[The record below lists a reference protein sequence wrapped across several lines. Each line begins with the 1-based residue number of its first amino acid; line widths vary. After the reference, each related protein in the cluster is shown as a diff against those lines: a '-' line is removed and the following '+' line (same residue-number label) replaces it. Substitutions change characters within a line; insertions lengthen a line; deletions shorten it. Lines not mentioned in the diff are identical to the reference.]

1 MSRQLATPSTPAAS
15 IEAVIPA
22 SESQTTMAGRPSRE
36 LRATLAKVRGRIAP
50 LWPLKSFVAV
60 NPFIGLSDEPFDVA
74 VQTLKRRTGASLLM
88 TRDYYRELH
97 HAGRITAA
105 DLREALESSRAVS
118 GGPATVDELL
128 ARLEEPAPGPTDASF
143 TTVADVLDQADDGA
157 ATRNVIEDISKWCAA
172 YWDDGQS
179 AWQMPW
185 RHLPLYEAWRSAA
198 SIDRTAEV
206 MGLRGFREVVAELP
220 SDPVV
225 AIAFVLDVLEIPD
238 HVVEPYLHRALFT
251 IKGWAAYARYLG
263 WDAELEGE
271 EDDTVTELL
280 AVRLAWEYALFQL
293 NPEAEIRSKWGDA
306 LWQMDSVVRHE
317 PQDPNLVVDAILH
330 RAFEAAYRR
339 ELIAGLQAPALP
351 TIGRRKT
358 LQAAFCIDVRS
369 EVYRR
374 ALESVTTAVGT
385 TGFAG
390 FFGIPIEVVPLG
402 KSEGTAQC
410 PVLLKPKFVV
420 KESIHGADDT
430 EVTEVLG
437 LRLLRRRAAR
447 AWKSFKSSAV
457 SSFVYVETAGLAFA
471 GKLVGDALGLTR
483 PVTEPRTDGFPAEAL
498 PRIAPE
504 IEVGALGPRATGLSA
519 EARVDLAEGMLRA
532 MSMTKGF
539 ARLVMLTGHG
549 STTVNNPH
557 ASSYHCG
564 ACGGNPGHT
573 NARVG
578 AAILNDPD
586 VRAALRERGISIP
599 DDTWF
604 IGALHDTTTDE
615 VTVYDQAGAPESHQ
629 SELEEVRHWLSQASV
644 LARAERSE
652 GLGIQGSDVDA
663 QVIARSRDWSQVRP
677 EWGLARNA
685 AFIAAPRSRTEA
697 LDLGGR
703 VFLHD
708 YDWRQDGQWNVLEL
722 ILTAPVVVASW
733 INLQYFGSA
742 ADPEA
747 FGSGNKV
754 LQNVVGTLGVLEGN
768 GGDLRVGLPRQAVH
782 NGRELVHEPLRLQV
796 VIEAPTDAIDMILD
810 RHDEVRELVDHRW
823 LDLIA
828 LDDQGTA
835 RMRAAGLRD
844 WATIGSPAQA

>member
-1 MSRQLATPSTPAAS
+1 M
-15 IEAVIPA
+15 
-22 SESQTTMAGRPSRE
+22 SRE
-36 LRATLAKVRGRIAP
+36 LATQLTPATSTDARLPASDSQTAITDHSSRELAPLLAKVRSRIAP
-50 LWPLKSFVAV
+50 LWPLRSFVAV
-60 NPFIGLSDEPFDVA
+60 NPFLGFSDEPFEGA
-74 VQTLKRRTGASLLM
+74 VQTLKRRTGANMLM
-88 TRDYYRELH
+88 PRDYYRDLLR
-97 HAGRITAA
+97 AGRISDA
-105 DLREALESSRAVS
+105 DLRESLRASSDLVGAPTS
-118 GGPATVDELL
+118 VDELL
-128 ARLEEPAPGPTDASF
+128 AKLEAPAPARTGASF
-143 TTVADVLDQADDGA
+143 ATVADLLDQGSAGES
-157 ATRNVIEDISKWCAA
+157 TRNVVEDISKWCSA

-179 AWQMPW
+179 VWQMPW
-185 RHLPLYEAWRSAA
+185 RHLRFYEAWRSAA

-206 MGLRGFREVVAELP
+206 MGLRGFRQIIAELP
-220 SDPVV
+220 SDPIET
-225 AIAFVLDVLEIPD
+225 IAFVLDVLEVPD
-238 HVVEPYLHRALFT
+238 DLMEPYLHRALFT
-251 IKGWAAYARYLG
+251 VKGWAAYARYLG
-263 WDAELEGE
+263 WHAELEGE
-271 EDDTVTELL
+271 MDETVTELL
-280 AVRLAWEYALFQL
+280 AVRLAWDYALFQL
-293 NPEAEIRSKWGDA
+293 NADAEFRTRWNDA
-306 LWQMDSVVRHE
+306 LWHMQSVARDE
-317 PQDPNLVVDAILH
+317 PRDPDLVVDSILQ
-330 RAFEAAYRR
+330 RAVEAAYRR
-339 ELIAGLQAPALP
+339 ELLSGLQPPALP
-351 TIGRRKT
+351 RIGKRKT

-374 ALESVTTAVGT
+374 ALESVTPAVGT

-402 KSEGTAQC
+402 QSEGVAQC

-420 KESIHGADDT
+420 KESLAGADDA

-483 PVTEPRTDGFPAEAL
+483 PVTDPNTDGLPLEAL
-498 PRIAPE
+498 PRLAPE
-504 IEVGALGPRATGLSA
+504 LEVGALGPRATGLSA

-532 MSMTKGF
+532 MSMSKGF
-539 ARLVMLTGHG
+539 ARIVMLAGHG

-564 ACGGNPGHT
+564 ACGGHPGHA

-586 VRAALRERGISIP
+586 VRAALRERGITIP
-599 DDTWF
+599 NDTWF

-615 VTVYDQAGAPESHQ
+615 VTVYDGAEVPESHQ
-629 SELEEVRHWLSQASV
+629 TELAKVQKWLSQASA

-652 GLGIQGSDVDA
+652 SLGVQGPDVDA

-685 AFIAAPRSRTEA
+685 AFIAAPRSRTA
-697 LDLGGR
+697 GSSLDGR

-708 YDWRQDGQWNVLEL
+708 YDWRQDDQWKVLEL

-768 GGDLRVGLPRQAVH
+768 GGDLRVGLPSQAVH
-782 NGRELVHEPLRLQV
+782 DGRNIVHEPLRLQV

-810 RHDEVRELVDHRW
+810 RHDKVRELVDNGW
-823 LDLIA
+823 LYLIA

-835 RMRAAGLRD
+835 RMRSTGGTWSSTSALG
-844 WATIGSPAQA
+844 T

>member
-1 MSRQLATPSTPAAS
+1 MSRELATQLTPTTS
-15 IEAVIPA
+15 MEAELPA
-22 SESQTTMAGRPSRE
+22 SASYTTVGGRPSRD
-36 LRATLAKVRGRIAP
+36 LVPVLAKVRSRIAP
-50 LWPLKSFVAV
+50 LWPLQSFVAV
-60 NPFIGLSDEPFDVA
+60 NPFLGLADEPFEIA
-74 VQTLKRRTGASLLM
+74 VQTLKRRTGANMLM
-88 TRDYYRELH
+88 TRDYYRKLH
-97 HAGRITAA
+97 RAGRITEA
-105 DLREALESSRAVS
+105 DLREALQASSEVF
-118 GGPATVDELL
+118 GGLASVDELL
-128 ARLEEPAPGPTDASF
+128 DKLAEPAPKPTGASF
-143 TTVADVLDQADDGA
+143 ATIADLLDQAGTGQ
-157 ATRNVIEDISKWCAA
+157 ATRNVVEDVSKWCAA

-179 AWQMPW
+179 AWRMPW
-185 RHLPLYEAWRSAA
+185 RHLPFYEAWRSAA

-206 MGLRGFREVVAELP
+206 MGFQGFREIVAELP
-220 SDPVV
+220 SDPVET
-225 AIAFVLDVLEIPD
+225 IAFVLDVLEVPD
-238 HVVEPYLHRALFT
+238 DVIEPYLHRALFT
-251 IKGWAAYARYLG
+251 VKGWAAYARYLG
-263 WDAELEGE
+263 WHAELEGE
-271 EDDTVTELL
+271 QDDTVTELL

-293 NPEAEIRSKWGDA
+293 NPDAEFRAQWHDA
-306 LWQMDSVVRHE
+306 LWHMQSVVRDE
-317 PQDPNLVVDAILH
+317 PRDPGSVVDSILH

-339 ELIAGLQAPALP
+339 ELLGGLQPPALP
-351 TIGRRKT
+351 SIGKRKT

-374 ALESVTTAVGT
+374 ALESVTPAVGT

-402 KSEGTAQC
+402 QSGGVAQC
-410 PVLLKPKFVV
+410 PVLLKPKFLV
-420 KESIHGADDT
+420 KESLAGADDA

-437 LRLLRRRAAR
+437 VRLLRRRAAR

-483 PVTEPRTDGFPAEAL
+483 PVTDPNTDGLPSEAL

-504 IEVGALGPRATGLSA
+504 IEVGALGPRATGLST

-586 VRAALRERGISIP
+586 VRAALRERGITIP
-599 DDTWF
+599 HDTWF

-615 VTVYDQAGAPESHQ
+615 VTVYDYANVPESHQ
-629 SELEEVRHWLSQASV
+629 SHLEEVRQWLDQASV
-644 LARAERSE
+644 LARAERSQS
-652 GLGIQGSDVDA
+652 LGIHGSNVDA
-663 QVIARSRDWSQVRP
+663 QVIARSQDWSQVRP

-685 AFIAAPRSRTEA
+685 AFIAAPRSRTA
-697 LDLGGR
+697 GLNLGGR

-768 GGDLRVGLPRQAVH
+768 GGDLRVGLPSQAVH
-782 NGRELVHEPLRLQV
+782 DGRDLVHEPLRLQV

-810 RHDEVRELVDHRW
+810 RHDNVRQLVDNGW
-823 LDLIA
+823 LYLIA

-835 RMRAAGLRD
+835 RMRAAGLRG
-844 WATIGSPAQA
+844 WAETGSPASA